1 MVTINNT
8 LSVARRKP
16 PLSKIPKNRTD
27 TREKER
33 EVFVNRYDKTST
45 STTPW
50 YNGNWSHTSSSIE
63 VRHASVNK
71 SYQLLQ
77 NSRNG
82 KTYNKIVIL
91 LLYVT
96 VEHKKKR
103 GEESFCGLKF
113 SRFL

>member
-1 MVTINNT
+1 M
-8 LSVARRKP
+8 
-16 PLSKIPKNRTD
+16 IPKSRTD
-27 TREKER
+27 RRENER
-33 EVFVNRYDKTST
+33 EVIVNRYDKTCST
-45 STTPW
+45 LW

-91 LLYVT
+91 LLYAT